1 MTDQLTSFETV
12 KLATEKGFDII
23 TRYGN
28 EASLYDK
35 HGHHTYYMNYGVM
48 YSGLGDGYIPAPTQS
63 LLQKWLREIHNI
75 HIGVR
80 QDVLTLKW
88 RVDFVTMKQ
97 DYKMMDVV
105 WEEKET
111 YEEALE
117 DGLKAALDLV

>member
-1 MTDQLTSFETV
+1 MTDQLISFETA

-28 EASLYDK
+28 EASLYNK
-35 HGHHTYYMNYGVM
+35 HGRHTYYMNYGVM
-48 YSGLGDGYIPAPTQS
+48 YSGLDDGYISAPTQS

-75 HIGVR
+75 HIGVW